1 MESDTTTLYAD
12 GGAATEEAVLDSTS
26 GWVAGEFN
34 FLDLL
39 EIRTRFRGALDGPVP
54 FEALRDAT
62 KLVLA
67 KHGRELTYGALE
79 ALRQTLAAE
88 ANEELEDVT
97 INVLDCLVGWCG
109 ASHRM

>member
-1 MESDTTTLYAD
+1 MESDATTLYPDEVAPTD
-12 GGAATEEAVLDSTS
+12 GAVEDSTS

-34 FLDLL
+34 FLVLL
-39 EIRTRFRGALDGPVP
+39 EIRDRFREALDGPVP

-79 ALRQTLAAE
+79 ALRQTLSAE

-109 ASHRM
+109 GSHRL